1 MNTDSPKA
9 FCRRVTK
16 SCVDGTIIVIIMKW
30 RKFLSCIRILGN
42 SCVFCFRKFGYITIT
57 TGEEKMTKTII
68 LSTCL
73 AASLLSLNARAQDT
87 LTQDALAQNDR
98 QYTDGPVTEVNY
110 IQVEY
115 GHFPEYI
122 DWLNSTWKPT
132 MEAMKKAGLII
143 DYKVF
148 QASPKS
154 PDQPNIFLYLTFKN
168 MAAYGGNIGDKG
180 IEGEYVARKVIGST
194 EFQNKKRVQRSEYR
208 KVLGIELIRE
218 IILK

>member
-1 MNTDSPKA
+1 LIQ
-9 FCRRVTK
+9 R
-16 SCVDGTIIVIIMKW
+16 
-30 RKFLSCIRILGN
+30 
-42 SCVFCFRKFGYITIT
+42 IT
-57 TGEEKMTKTII
+57 TGEQKLIKTII
-68 LSTCL
+68 VSLCL
-73 AASLLSLNARAQDT
+73 AASSLALTARAEDARAQET
-87 LTQDALAQNDR
+87 LTRDALAQNDR

-110 IQVEY
+110 LQVEY

-132 MEAMKKAGLII
+132 MEAMKKAGLLI

-154 PDQPNIFLYLTFKN
+154 PDQPNVFLYLTFKN

-180 IEGEYVARKVIGST
+180 IEAEYVARKVIGST
-194 EFQNKKRVQRSEYR
+194 EFQNKKRVERTGYR
-208 KVLGIELIRE
+208 KVLGTELIRE